1 MSDAHGPAHKGASE
15 RVWRYSAPELI
26 RSVKLVPPTTASD
39 SYALGCLLWE
49 VLTCQQ
55 CWHELSE
62 AQVRAL
68 VQRGMRPPVTE
79 FFAPHVRALLQE
91 CWSELPAERPTPPE
105 IMFRLAGGK
114 NSAFMYLP
122 KSTLRSSLHHS
133 NSATSK
139 SKSVKWAIPLD
150 QKSELNEDDAH
161 KQLQKRLD
169 FGSRDFGSPALPL
182 PQLSH
187 VSPTS
192 ALRDTT
198 PLNNIQ
204 QLVQP
209 NSIQGQMWARTE
221 SILPMPITP
230 GDIKHAQNSLHLQ
243 KQPVPDVEHAASD
256 AEPRV
261 TNSAHGFSSAVATAT
276 PRASQFSLNLS
287 SATLRS
293 DAFLQKQQHDSDIAR
308 AIEHVGAA
316 PPALSGQRTA
326 GAAQQLLLQAPT
338 LIASS
343 TTSHLELESTRKSPA
358 ASATQFSLNHVN
370 DSPSK
375 ASSQHYHAASSLAAH
390 VLAAKHLDSSK
401 SNMAAHS
408 VKFEQCE
415 FFDIV
420 FLT

>member
-1 MSDAHGPAHKGASE
+1 MSDGHDGSAHKGASASE
-15 RVWRYSAPELI
+15 RLWRYSAPELI
-26 RSVKLVPPTTASD
+26 RSVHLVPPSTASD

-49 VLTCQQ
+49 VLTCQE

-68 VQRGMRPPVTE
+68 VQRGMRPPLTE

-114 NSAFMYLP
+114 NSAYMYLP
-122 KSTLRSSLHHS
+122 KSTLRSSLHLS

-139 SKSVKWAIPLD
+139 SKSVKWALSLD
-150 QKSELNEDDAH
+150 QKSELNEDHAH
-161 KQLQKRLD
+161 NQLQKR
-169 FGSRDFGSPALPL
+169 RDFGSPALPL

-192 ALRDTT
+192 ALRDDT
-198 PLNNIQ
+198 PLNDIQ

-209 NSIQGQMWARTE
+209 NSIQDQIFARSE
-221 SILPMPITP
+221 SILPMPTTP
-230 GDIKHAQNSLHLQ
+230 DVVTHPQNSLHLQ
-243 KQPVPDVEHAASD
+243 KKTVSDVELAASD
-256 AEPRV
+256 
-261 TNSAHGFSSAVATAT
+261 NSAHGLSSTVVTST
-276 PRASQFSLNLS
+276 PRGSQFSLHLS
-287 SATLRS
+287 HATLKN

-308 AIEHVGAA
+308 AIEHVRPAQ
-316 PPALSGQRTA
+316 PALNGQRTA
-326 GAAQQLLLQAPT
+326 AGAHQLLMQAPPLT
-338 LIASS
+338 ASS
-343 TTSHLELESTRKSPA
+343 ITSHLEPQPLRQSPQIPQVA
-358 ASATQFSLNHVN
+358 ASAIQFSHNHVQ

-401 SNMAAHS
+401 SNTAAHS
-408 VKFEQCE
+408 MKFEQCE
-415 FFDIV
+415 CFDIA
-420 FLT
+420 FLRLN